1 MVKATKNDKIAS
13 TLRNYV
19 KGMSAPL
26 CIDPDETFESIRT
39 PKKLLAK
46 PSIQYMDREITKK
59 PYKSKKVPIKGG
71 KKQKITR
78 KFRKVKKI
86 VQRTQNHVDEND
98 NIHDDSSFCNLRSED
113 VRSHN
118 SKKFKRDSAE
128 EINFFGKKF
137 NKNDLAT
144 KMSNLL
150 VYLLDTNINGGPFE
164 EEKTEKGND
173 MI

>member
-46 PSIQYMDREITKK
+46 PSILYMDREITKK
-59 PYKSKKVPIKGG
+59 PYKSKKVSIKGG
-71 KKQKITR
+71 RKQKLAR

-86 VQRTQNHVDEND
+86 VDDTQNNVDGDDDFHED
-98 NIHDDSSFCNLRSED
+98 NNLCNLDSQD
-113 VRSHN
+113 VRNHSSN
-118 SKKFKRDSAE
+118 KFKRDSVQ
-128 EINFFGKKF
+128 EIDFFGKKF